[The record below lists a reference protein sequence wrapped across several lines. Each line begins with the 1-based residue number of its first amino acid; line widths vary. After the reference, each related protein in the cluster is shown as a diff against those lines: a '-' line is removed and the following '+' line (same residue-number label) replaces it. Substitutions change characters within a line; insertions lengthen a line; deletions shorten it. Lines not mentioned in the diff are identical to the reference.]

1 MSSQWSIVAGMLL
14 GFGYIGTSIL
24 VTMIAQRT
32 TNFVPVVL
40 GGMVLRMI
48 GALLVFILIISM
60 VPVVLEAFTATFLLI
75 ALTGLFVEILWISR
89 RKAS

>member
-1 MSSQWSIVAGMLL
+1 MSSLWSIIAGMLL
-14 GFGYIGTSIL
+14 GLGYVGTNIL
-24 VTMIAQRT
+24 VTMIARHS

-48 GALLVFILIISM
+48 GALFVFTLIIFM
-60 VPVVLEAFTATFLLI
+60 IPVVLEAFTATFLLI
-75 ALTGLFVEILWISR
+75 ALTGLFLEILWLSR